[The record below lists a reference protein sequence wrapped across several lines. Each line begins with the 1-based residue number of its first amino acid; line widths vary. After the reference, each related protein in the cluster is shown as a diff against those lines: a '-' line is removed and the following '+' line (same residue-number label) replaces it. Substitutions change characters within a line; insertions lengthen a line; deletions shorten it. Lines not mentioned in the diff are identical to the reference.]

1 MTRMETFPTASAT
14 KVIERFNEALECLM
28 HRDAALLDATASER
42 SIACR
47 LACHLQPL
55 FPDWDVDCEFNC
67 WTDPWQRKGHLV
79 VGTTSAAIE
88 ACTIFPDLLIHRR
101 EHGERLA
108 VIELTKAKHGQS
120 IHLARKKLSQCQA
133 RLQCEL
139 ALLLELGVDENRGE
153 HQLEV
158 LARP

>member
-14 KVIERFNEALECLM
+14 QVIERLNKALARLQE
-28 HRDAALLDATASER
+28 RDAALLDATASER

-67 WTDPWQRKGHLV
+67 WAAPGQQKGHLV
-79 VGTTSAAIE
+79 VGTTSAATE

-108 VIELTKAKHGQS
+108 VLELHTSSHGRAR
-120 IHLARKKLSQCQA
+120 HLARKKLKLCQE
-133 RLQCEL
+133 RLNCQL
-139 ALLLELGVDENRGE
+139 ALLLELGVDESRGE

-158 LARP
+158 LDRP